1 MFAAHGMLYSLFDL
15 KQRERHGKWY
25 GQAHDEGWLGCGP
38 KIGHAGS
45 VPGHIENQF
54 VTRCLSFAD
63 FPEADTI
70 ITWNPAV
77 ISVGGLF
84 RALQREQLKRAI
96 RIWPTVVAGLAT
108 FAAESNNFMRM
119 RFPAALQDRLA

>member
-54 VTRCLSFAD
+54 VTRCLSLLTSQKLTQSSHGI
-63 FPEADTI
+63 P
-70 ITWNPAV
+70 P
-77 ISVGGLF
+77 
-84 RALQREQLKRAI
+84 
-96 RIWPTVVAGLAT
+96 
-108 FAAESNNFMRM
+108 
-119 RFPAALQDRLA
+119 